1 MANMSYCRFRNTEGD
16 LDDCLEALDYNEELS
31 DEEFKACK
39 RMINNF
45 LDFCE
50 RRALIEV
57 DYDRVEEFFET
68 EIYKEEDEYE
78 DEC

>member
-16 LDDCLEALDYNEELS
+16 LDDCLEALDCNEELS

>member
-45 LDFCE
+45 LDFCKC
-50 RRALIEV
+50 RALSEI
-57 DYDRVEEFFET
+57 DYDRVEEFFDM
-68 EIYKEEDEYE
+68 EINREEDEYE
-78 DEC
+78 DEY